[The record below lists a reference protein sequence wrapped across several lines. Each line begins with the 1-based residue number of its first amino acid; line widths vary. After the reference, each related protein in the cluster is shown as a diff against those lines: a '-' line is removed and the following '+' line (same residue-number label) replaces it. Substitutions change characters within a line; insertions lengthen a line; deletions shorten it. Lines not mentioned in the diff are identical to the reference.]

1 VFVLSEQGNEQRNN
15 LNSYFKLFFYSGN
28 YYFHL
33 YQYSGIVPYQ
43 RACRQCGRYCVGVVI
58 ATVNQKGGVAKTTTV
73 VNLGAALSAKGRT
86 VLLIDLDPQ
95 ASLSRGLGVPV
106 HELNQTMHEVMLS
119 EALITDVILPTG
131 IDGVDVAP
139 ADITMTTLERQ
150 LSGQV
155 AFDSLLDRALEPIKN
170 RYDYILID
178 CRPSLESLEVNAVR
192 AADYLIIP
200 IFSERYA
207 LYGTDQLLEFIYM
220 VRERLKPSLEILGV
234 VLTKVD
240 KRNTLT
246 EQVITEVQ
254 TYFKDKVFDTQ
265 IGINVRLAEVPGVA
279 PSIFDYDPASRG
291 ARDYQALAS
300 EVIARVE
307 S

>member
-1 VFVLSEQGNEQRNN
+1 M
-15 LNSYFKLFFYSGN
+15 
-28 YYFHL
+28 
-33 YQYSGIVPYQ
+33 GI
-43 RACRQCGRYCVGVVI
+43 VI

-73 VNLGAALSAKGRT
+73 VNLGAALGAKGCA
-86 VLLIDLDPQ
+86 VLLVDLDPQ

-106 HELNQTMHEVMLS
+106 HELDQTMHEVMLT
-119 EALITDVILPTG
+119 EAEIAEIILPTG
-131 IDGVDVAP
+131 IDGVELAP
-139 ADITMTTLERQ
+139 ADITMTTLERL

-155 AFDSLLDRALEPIKN
+155 AFDSLLDRALEPIKD
-170 RYDYILID
+170 RYDYVLID

-200 IFSERYA
+200 ILTERYA

-234 VLTKVD
+234 LLTKVD
-240 KRNTLT
+240 RRNALT
-246 EQVITEVQ
+246 EQVITEVRN
-254 TYFKDKVFDTQ
+254 YFKDKVFETQ
-265 IGINVRLAEVPGVA
+265 IGINVRLAEVPGAAV
-279 PSIFDYDPASRG
+279 SIFDYDPTSRG
-291 ARDYQALAS
+291 ARDYQALAE